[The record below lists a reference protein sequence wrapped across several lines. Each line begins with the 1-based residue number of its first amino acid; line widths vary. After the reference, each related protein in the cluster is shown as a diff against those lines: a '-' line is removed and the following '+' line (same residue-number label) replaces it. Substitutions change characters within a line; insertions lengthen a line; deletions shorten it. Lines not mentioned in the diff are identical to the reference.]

1 MKIVPL
7 GADSLGTRSFSLFIE
22 TGDLK
27 ITVDPSC
34 AIVPRRNNY
43 PPLPFEI
50 ERLNETYKKIRDHVK
65 KSDVVII
72 THYHNDH
79 FPFFDTD
86 IFINKKLL
94 IKDYKR
100 DMNHMQITRGK
111 KFIEDLEK
119 RGIKYFFADSKEFFW
134 GKTKIIFTFGLWH
147 GKEKKQGKVIGFF
160 LEEKEK
166 IFYSSDT
173 QGLWDTKLKEFL
185 KDKRLNYFFLDG
197 PSLYQSKKKDIE
209 EFIKDLS
216 DFLKENEECKV
227 IVDHHFIRD
236 LNYKNYIKKF
246 KEIFG
251 ERILTCALFIGVED
265 SPLEALRREYYE
277 GKNLQIG

>member
-7 GADSLGTRSFSLFIE
+7 GADSLGTRSFSLFLE

-27 ITVDPSC
+27 IIVDPSC
-34 AIVPRRNNY
+34 ALAPRRESY
-43 PPLPFEI
+43 PPFPLEI
-50 ERLNETYKKIRDHVK
+50 KKLNETYKKIREHVIQ
-65 KSDVVII
+65 SDVVII

-86 IFINKKLL
+86 IFINRKLL
-94 IKDYKR
+94 IKDYKG
-100 DMNHMQITRGK
+100 DMNHMQITRAK

-119 RGIKYFFADSKEFFW
+119 RDIKYFFADSKNFLF
-134 GKTKIIFTFGLWH
+134 GRTKIIFSDGLWH

-160 LEEKEK
+160 LEEEEK

-173 QGLWDTKLKEFL
+173 QGLWDLKLKEFL
-185 KDKRLNYFFLDG
+185 KGKRLNYFFLDG
-197 PSLYQSKKKDIE
+197 PSLYQSKKRDIE
-209 EFIKDLS
+209 EFVNDLN
-216 DFLKENEECKV
+216 DFLKENGETKV
-227 IVDHHFIRD
+227 IIDHHFVRD
-236 LNYKNYIKKF
+236 LSYKNFIKKF

-251 ERILTCALFIGVED
+251 ERILTCALFIGEED

-277 GKNLQIG
+277 GKNS